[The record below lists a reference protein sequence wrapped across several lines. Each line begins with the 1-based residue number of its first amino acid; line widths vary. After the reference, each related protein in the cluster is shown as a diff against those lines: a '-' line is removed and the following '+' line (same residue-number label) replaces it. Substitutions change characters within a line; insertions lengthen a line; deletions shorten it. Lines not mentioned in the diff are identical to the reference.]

1 MSTFEQINENL
12 SAQVCELEALLSVYP
27 KELIISDH
35 GVLADINEYI
45 KNFTQKLPRKLE
57 YSVELSL
64 NGGSIELLISLP
76 SSYPKEKPE
85 IYARSSFLNR
95 TQQLLLNQAL
105 NNILVHQEQNEPC
118 IYTLIIWL
126 QDNGEDYLVASNRI
140 QDRKLNNRNKN
151 KDQGK
156 PTNFSRYWIYSHH
169 IYSKIKR
176 KKIIDLAEENSIT
189 GFCLIGKPGIICMEG
204 AFEDCDYC
212 WLKIKSM
219 NWQKILLRLIENEDC
234 ENIDVM
240 HKFKDFQEISFST
253 LSCHNDMGQVLKY
266 LEEHTS
272 QHAFKELFGIKGKLV
287 ELPD

>member
-169 IYSKIKR
+169 IYR
-176 KKIIDLAEENSIT
+176 
-189 GFCLIGKPGIICMEG
+189 KPGIICMEG